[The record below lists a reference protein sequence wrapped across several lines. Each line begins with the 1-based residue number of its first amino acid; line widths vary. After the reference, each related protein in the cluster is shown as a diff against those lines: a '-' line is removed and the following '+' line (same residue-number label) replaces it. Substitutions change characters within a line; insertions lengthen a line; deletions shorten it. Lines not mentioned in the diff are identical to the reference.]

1 MDLWQIVTF
10 LLGLIVTGVGWWVK
24 NIWATVMRQQEL
36 IVRLQ
41 VELAKSYVPRIELQE
56 TFMRIFDALEDI
68 RKELAKR

>member
-10 LLGLIVTGVGWWVK
+10 LLGLIVAGVGWWVK

-36 IVRLQ
+36 IVGLQ
-41 VELAKSYVPRIELQE
+41 VELAKSYVPRVELQE